1 MKVLEHGNFYSENR
15 IIDCVCGCKY
25 EYEMDD
31 IYTDTCLSYT
41 TYPEQYKRYVEC
53 PECGAKT
60 FLGNTY
66 KHSQTIKYK
75 ED

>member
-1 MKVLEHGNFYSENR
+1 MKIIEHGNFYSENR

-31 IYTDTCLSYT
+31 IYIDTSLSY
-41 TYPEQYKRYVEC
+41 PELYKRYVEC

-60 FLGNTY
+60 WLGNTY
-66 KHSQTIKYK
+66 KNSNSIS
-75 ED
+75 